1 MAFRPS
7 ARHAPRMDTASDL
20 LPVVYT
26 DESSNS
32 GQNLLDP
39 HQPVFTLAGVHLS
52 DELAA
57 SIVDEVRSQLPS
69 TQGEPK
75 YGSLARSSGGRKAL
89 KRAFGSLPEG
99 SVRSF
104 FIDKRFMVVTKLVDV
119 LVEPLADA
127 DGLDLYEDQR
137 GLALSDLLRMA
148 GPVLGDEAAFQQML
162 HAFVDWVRQRVATED
177 FFTAIA
183 AYRASIPKEHA
194 DFAGWIELLECCR
207 GVADATAAD
216 LAADKQRDI
225 LDPAVPALYCLCT
238 SFGEALERFRLVH
251 DTSKVIDRNAT
262 LLRMVHLLPDL
273 ARPGYFN
280 DPLPAV
286 QIDFADS
293 TSHPQ
298 LQIADWAAGAV
309 RQWAAHLAVGGG
321 DRFSEE
327 LADVV
332 QPWVVGAVWP
342 TGEVDLRAS
351 SPGGR

>member
-1 MAFRPS
+1 MNTPS
-7 ARHAPRMDTASDL
+7 GL
-20 LPVVYT
+20 LPVVYA

-39 HQPVFTLAGVHLS
+39 HQPVFTLAGVHLP

-89 KRAFGSLPEG
+89 KRAFGSMPEG
-99 SVRSF
+99 SVRSYLM
-104 FIDKRFMVVTKLVDV
+104 DKRFMVVTKLVDV

-127 DGLDLYEDQR
+127 DGLNLYER
-137 GLALSDLLRMA
+137 GGNLALAELLGMA
-148 GPVLGDEAAFQQML
+148 GPVIGDAAAYQQML
-162 HAFVDWVRQRVATED
+162 QAFVDWMRQRTATDD

-183 AYRASIPKEHA
+183 AYRASIPAEHA

-207 GVADATAAD
+207 QVADATAAD
-216 LAADKQRDI
+216 LASGAQRDI

-238 SFGEALERFRLVH
+238 SFGETIGQFRLVH

-262 LLRMVHLLPDL
+262 LLRGAHLLPDP
-273 ARPGYFN
+273 ARPGRFN
-280 DPLPAV
+280 DPLQAV

-321 DRFSEE
+321 DQFSEE
-327 LADVV
+327 LADMV
-332 QPWVVGAVWP
+332 QPWVIGGVWP
-342 TGEVDLRAS
+342 TGKIDQRAS
-351 SPGGR
+351 GPGGR

>member
-1 MAFRPS
+1 
-7 ARHAPRMDTASDL
+7 MDTASDL
-20 LPVVYT
+20 LPVVYA

-39 HQPVFTLAGVHLS
+39 DQPVFTLAGVHLS
-52 DELAA
+52 DELAG
-57 SIVDEVRSQLPS
+57 SIVDEVRSQLPR

-75 YGSLARSSGGRKAL
+75 YGSLARSSVGRKAL

-104 FIDKRFMVVTKLVDV
+104 LMDKRFMVVTKLVDV

-137 GLALSDLLRMA
+137 GLALAELLRMA
-148 GPVLGDEAAFQQML
+148 GPVLGDETAFHRML
-162 HAFVDWVRQRVATED
+162 KAFVDWVRQRVATED
-177 FFTAIA
+177 FFSAIA
-183 AYRASIPKEHA
+183 AYRASIPEEHA

-216 LAADKQRDI
+216 LAAGEQSDV

-273 ARPGYFN
+273 ARPGHFN

-293 TSHPQ
+293 TAHPQ

-332 QPWVVGAVWP
+332 KPWVVGAVWP
-342 TGEVDLRAS
+342 TGEVDRRAS
-351 SPGGR
+351 GPGGR